1 MQPACLR
8 AMGDTRNQ
16 HVSGVGHAIRLAPGI
31 ALRGDGEPP
40 RDMLLVLSAGEV
52 HLNRHALAILELCD
66 GTRSRD
72 QLIVDAMLRAP
83 GVLRASDV
91 ADFLDSARSRGWIVE
106 G

>member
-1 MQPACLR
+1 
-8 AMGDTRNQ
+8 MGDVRNQ
-16 HVSGVGHAIRLAPGI
+16 RVTGGRHTIKLAPGI

-40 RDMLLVLSAGEV
+40 RDMLLVLAAGEV

-66 GTRSRD
+66 GSRSRD
-72 QLIVDAMLRAP
+72 HLIIDAMLRAP